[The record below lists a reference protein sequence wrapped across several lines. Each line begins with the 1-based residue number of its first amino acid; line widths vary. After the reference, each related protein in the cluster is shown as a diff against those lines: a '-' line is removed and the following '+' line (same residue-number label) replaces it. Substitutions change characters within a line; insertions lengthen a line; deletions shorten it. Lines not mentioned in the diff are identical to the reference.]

1 MTNKPSSLQLPK
13 VALEQLEVTTEPG
26 DSTPVEA
33 GDCLQVYQRELDYL
47 IGSLR
52 RLGVPSSDIEDVLHE
67 VFLVMLTRWADYDR
81 ARPVRPWLFGIAF
94 RVASSQRRKGTREV
108 LSEHFETE
116 DPGARPDE
124 SALAVQNR
132 ALLLKAL
139 AQVPM
144 ERRAVLI
151 MHEVDETSMR
161 DIASQLGIPLFT
173 AYSRLRK
180 ARRELDAA
188 LSRLT
193 KGAPSVR

>member
-1 MTNKPSSLQLPK
+1 MTNKSPSQQLPR

-26 DSTPVEA
+26 DPIPVEA

-52 RLGVPSSDIEDVLHE
+52 RLGVPGSDIEDVLHE

-116 DPGARPDE
+116 DPRERPDE

-193 KGAPSVR
+193 KGAPRVR